1 MIGVS
6 GAVTEASARY
16 GTQVFGTNGSLVLT
30 MNLATGPLSR
40 TVGHR
45 SLQCMQAGG
54 SPGIHGCC
62 RQFAFL
68 CQGLLPFPLGAQSTF
83 PFTCRSSIGTIRCS
97 LGSYRRSW

>member
-1 MIGVS
+1 MFGVS
-6 GAVTEASARY
+6 GAVTDTSAGY
-16 GTQVFGTNGSLVLT
+16 GAQILGTNGSHVLI
-30 MNLATGPLSR
+30 MDLATGPLSR

-45 SLQCMQAGG
+45 RLQCMQTGG
-54 SPGIHGCC
+54 SSGIHGCC

-68 CQGLLPFPLGAQSTF
+68 RQGLLPFPLGAQSTF